1 MVDGLLSPHWPL
13 RDRAHLNSPRSARGF
28 SEGLSQ
34 GSENVYLLLILERTG
49 ERMLVFRKIS
59 GEEWGGGEIAGMVI
73 DKQNKTECGYMNAMY
88 GKYNI
93 HNVT

>member
-28 SEGLSQ
+28 SEGLSR

-49 ERMLVFRKIS
+49 ERMPVFRKIR
-59 GEEWGGGEIAGMVI
+59 GGEWGEEIAGIVI
-73 DKQNKTECGYMNAMY
+73 DKQNQTECGYMNAMY

-93 HNVT
+93 YNVS

>member
-1 MVDGLLSPHWPL
+1 M
-13 RDRAHLNSPRSARGF
+13 
-28 SEGLSQ
+28 
-34 GSENVYLLLILERTG
+34 YLLLILERTG